1 MNIMLHELT
10 LYIDPSTGS
19 AMIQFIIAGL
29 AGFGIAVKI
38 FWGSIKLKFE
48 KITGKNK
55 NQSS

>member
-1 MNIMLHELT
+1 MNIMLNELT

-38 FWGSIKLKFE
+38 FWGSIKLKFK
-48 KITGKNK
+48 KILGKNK